1 MSHVR
6 LQADQFYWAVLDAAV
21 LPSPGR
27 ASDEQLGY
35 LFESVLPLSIDHVQA
50 AYVPIGRQ
58 QYLACG
64 MRRDRL
70 QEIANGAITLGPAEA
85 PPFIT
90 RDVDVA
96 RLNLLTGEFEPP
108 AVARL
113 RRAARLL
120 LIAILITCSALVTI
134 GMELRSSQLR
144 AEADSIRQAR
154 SGVLDQVLANSDS
167 GPSTQPPEL
176 RLLAE
181 LRRLRQT
188 RSTPSVDAQ
197 LGDAGAHLVAL
208 LAAWPQDRGLHAQ
221 TEHVS
226 VTPAA
231 VTLRAVLPTSDH
243 AQRLAEHLRTMEGW
257 HLQQPQVTG
266 SRESVQASLR
276 FIPKGEQP

>member
-1 MSHVR
+1 MSHTR

-35 LFESVLPLSIDHVQA
+35 LFESVLPLPIDRVQA
-50 AYVPIGRQ
+50 AYVPMGRQ

-64 MRRDRL
+64 MRKDRL
-70 QEIANGAITLGPAEA
+70 QEIANGAITLGPAET
-85 PPFIT
+85 PPLIT

-113 RRAARLL
+113 RRAAHLL
-120 LIAILITCSALVTI
+120 LIAIVIICSALVTI
-134 GMELRSSQLR
+134 GLELRSSHLR
-144 AEADSIRQAR
+144 ADTDSIRQAR
-154 SGVLDQVLANSDS
+154 SDVLGQVLAHSDS

-197 LGDAGAHLVAL
+197 TEDAGAHLVAL

-226 VTPAA
+226 ITPVAIT
-231 VTLRAVLPTSDH
+231 VRAVLPN
-243 AQRLAEHLRTMEGW
+243 AGNAERFAEQLRALRGW

-276 FIPKGEQP
+276 FVPKGEQP